1 MTTSSER
8 GALLTANGLCW
19 ADVDGALDLW
29 SEEQPKAR
37 KRVAASWLDE
47 QLDGSDDGAFLRG
60 AAFALAAPCLPA
72 ASKFDFVSAAA
83 SITSLLDTA
92 AFGRGYAAIAG
103 EPLVAWKLN
112 DHHTLYFVF
121 EGRDRRFAIT
131 ERLREEW
138 TVHPERIER
147 AAASMLL
154 HRTRAEFR
162 PVEGASYPMERAF
175 HGDGADAARLTILAT
190 HLFDRARHGLMLAAA
205 SPDHLFVA
213 PLSRDGAAAFAEAA
227 FQHEEAAR
235 RALPPVVYFIEEGSL
250 LATPREWVASEHR
263 FA

>member
-1 MTTSSER
+1 MTMLPER
-8 GALLTANGLCW
+8 AALLTANGLCW
-19 ADVDGALDLW
+19 AEASDALDLW
-29 SEEQPKAR
+29 SDEQPKAR
-37 KRVAASWLDE
+37 KQVAAAWLDE

-60 AAFALAAPCLPA
+60 VAFALAAPCLPA

-103 EPLVAWKLN
+103 EPLVAWPLN
-112 DHHTLYFVF
+112 RHHTLYFVF

-131 ERLREEW
+131 DRLREEW

-162 PVEGASYPMERAF
+162 TVEGAAFPMERAF

-190 HLFDRARHGLMLAAA
+190 HLFDRARHGLMMAAA
-205 SPDHLFVA
+205 SPDHLFIA
-213 PLSRDGAAAFAEAA
+213 PLNLDAADAFAQAAFSHEGAAP
-227 FQHEEAAR
+227 
-235 RALPPVVYFIEEGSL
+235 RALPHVVYFITEGSL
-250 LATPREWVASEHR
+250 DATPREWVASERR